1 MQIRCQQ
8 CHKPFALN
16 KDQIH
21 AALDAMAAEDQQH
34 YNAPCPHCR
43 RVNRVARKAMLRFAP
58 DWQRAESTPA
68 QETSTS

>member
-21 AALDAMAAEDQQH
+21 AALDSMAAEDLQH
-34 YNAPCPHCR
+34 YNAFCPHCR
-43 RVNRVARKAMLRFAP
+43 RVNRVARKALLRFAP
-58 DWQRAESTPA
+58 DWQKSEPVEP
-68 QETSTS
+68 QKTSSE